1 MKIAFLGLG
10 RMGSGMASRLAGK
23 DEHSLTVWNR
33 SPGKAKPLSELGA
46 SVAADPAGAVAD
58 ADLVI
63 TSFLDDKSIDAVFHD
78 GAPALAAMKPNAIHL
93 CVTTISPAYANRL
106 QALHAAHGGRYVS
119 GPVVGRPDAA
129 ARGELVQFIAG
140 DASAFAEVESAC
152 QAFTTRIVPLP
163 GPAGVA
169 NSQKLCIN
177 FFLAAQLE
185 AMSECYTLADSLG
198 ASREALATFFQLAF
212 AAQGLKGYADRMNKR
227 EDASA
232 NGFAMTTGL
241 KDVRLIREAAASA
254 KCPVEIADVIASK
267 LEDGI
272 SKGMAD
278 RDWSAV
284 QEIARERAGL
294 SAQLGANPSPLAGE
308 GGAPKA

>member
-10 RMGSGMASRLAGK
+10 RMGSGMASRLALKG
-23 DEHSLTVWNR
+23 DHSLTVWNR
-33 SPGKAKPLSELGA
+33 SPEKAKPLLDLGA
-46 SVAADPAGAVAD
+46 SVAADAVSAIRG

-63 TSFLDDKSIDAVFHD
+63 TSFLDDKSIEAVFHD
-78 GAPALAAMKPNAIHL
+78 GSSALAAMKPNAIHL
-93 CVTTISPAYANRL
+93 CVTTISPAFGNRL
-106 QALHAAHGGRYVS
+106 QALHGAHGSRYVS

-129 ARGELVQFIAG
+129 AKGELVQFIAG
-140 DASAFAEVESAC
+140 DASAFGDVESAC
-152 QAFTTRIVPLP
+152 RAFTTRIVPLP

-185 AMSECYTLADSLG
+185 AMSECYTLAEALG
-198 ASREALATFFQLAF
+198 ASREALGMFFQLAF
-212 AAQGLKGYADRMNKR
+212 AAPGLKGYAERMNR
-227 EDASA
+227 RDDNSE

-241 KDVRLIREAAASA
+241 KDVRLIRDAAASVN
-254 KCPVEIADVIASK
+254 CPVDIADVIAGK

-272 SKGMAD
+272 AKGMAN

-294 SAQLGANPSPLAGE
+294 GARLGAR
-308 GGAPKA
+308 

>member
-10 RMGSGMASRLAGK
+10 RMGSGMASRLASNCG
-23 DEHSLTVWNR
+23 HALAVWNR
-33 SPGKAKPLSELGA
+33 SPEKAKPISDLGA
-46 SVAADPAGAVAD
+46 SVAADPADAISG

-63 TSFLDDKSIDAVFHD
+63 TSFLDDKSVEALFHE

-93 CVTTISPAYANRL
+93 CVTTISPALGNRL
-106 QALHAAHGGRYVS
+106 QALHGAHGGRYVS

-129 ARGELVQFIAG
+129 ARGELVQFISG

-152 QAFTTRIVPLP
+152 RAFTTRIVPLP
-163 GPAGVA
+163 GPAGAA

-185 AMSECYTLADSLG
+185 AMSECYTLAESLG
-198 ASREALATFFQLAF
+198 ASREALAAFFQLAF
-212 AAQGLKGYADRMNKR
+212 AAPGLKGYADRMSRR
-227 EDASA
+227 EDDSA
-232 NGFAMTTGL
+232 IGFAMATGL
-241 KDVRLIREAAASA
+241 KDVHLIREAAASV
-254 KCPVEIADVIASK
+254 KCPVDIADVIASK
-267 LEDGI
+267 LEDGV
-272 SKGMAD
+272 SMGLAN

-294 SAQLGANPSPLAGE
+294 SAKLGAA
-308 GGAPKA
+308 